1 MFHLIQKCR
10 GYIAGIVTGYRACW
24 EQIAA
29 TNLQML
35 HRVTAIS
42 ASIFL
47 FYLIVSILSDRP
59 MNMIVAYSFG
69 FASQVAFALLIH
81 FFGTRL
87 SWRTRVIRLL
97 CVLFLLLL
105 LTVIVHIGA
114 IGMRNEPG
122 IYFSPITIVVSMLFV
137 LPLWYNVTIV
147 TVATVAFV
155 MLSSHYKTMDVYLL
169 DVSMAVL
176 TWVLSLTADFVV
188 LDLRI
193 RDMNQRR
200 ELMLL
205 SCTDSLTGLRTR
217 KGRIRGAGVPFRP
230 GQAMQFR
237 VFVIDLDQ
245 FKQINDQMDIS
256 RATPRWRFLG
266 SVAETLSRRRYRGP
280 RRRRRVCGADEK
292 HRRPAAGCA
301 SRRPDLRNRAPYRFR
316 DTGVTL
322 TCSVGVAI
330 SSEGKLHL

>member
-1 MFHLIQKCR
+1 MTHICTRTLSRRKALLGGSAGVTHLMFHLIQKCR

-205 SCTDSLTGLRTR
+205 SCTDSLTGLMNKNKAESAAREYLSGP
-217 KGRIRGAGVPFRP
+217 GRQCNSAL
-230 GQAMQFR
+230 
-237 VFVIDLDQ
+237 FVIDLDQ
-245 FKQINDQMDIS
+245 FKQINDQMGHQSGDAALEVFGEALLKLFRAGDIVGRVGGDEFVALMKNAGDRRLVAR
-256 RATPRWRFLG
+256 RAAL
-266 SVAETLSRRRYRGP
+266 
-280 RRRRRVCGADEK
+280 
-292 HRRPAAGCA
+292 
-301 SRRPDLRNRAPYRFR
+301 
-316 DTGVTL
+316 
-322 TCSVGVAI
+322 I
-330 SSEGKLHL
+330 